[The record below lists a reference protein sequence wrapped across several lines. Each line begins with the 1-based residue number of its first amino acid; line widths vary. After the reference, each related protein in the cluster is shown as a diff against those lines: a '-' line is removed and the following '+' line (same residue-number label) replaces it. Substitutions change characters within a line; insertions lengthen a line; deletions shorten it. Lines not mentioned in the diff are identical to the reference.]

1 MVCACRK
8 VAPGRVFRC
17 GNGWHRALGT
27 VDSLTQTC
35 RQGLGAIATELKRRG
50 YDDSDFMHYYSQWYQ
65 SEKPQL
71 LCSDMNALVER
82 TLADLREK
90 SLAISEGIDD

>member
-1 MVCACRK
+1 MV
-8 VAPGRVFRC
+8 
-17 GNGWHRALGT
+17 
-27 VDSLTQTC
+27 
-35 RQGLGAIATELKRRG
+35 RG